1 MVEKEWEKTV
11 AQEYKMHV
19 EESAYFSRPVLPKAP
34 PAAVPQLRL
43 PTHSGE
49 RPASCI
55 VDQMALDNPVFLL
68 DNGKYYNSRGIDVSR
83 DMALRFRTAPEM
95 L

>member
-55 VDQMALDNPVFLL
+55 VDQMALDDPVFLL